1 MANIK
6 VSVNLPEDAVQA
18 LRDMAARDGVS
29 MTEALRRSIS
39 LQKFVEDQQA
49 EGNAILV
56 KDRNDN
62 VQRLVIR

>member
-1 MANIK
+1 MANVK

-18 LRDMAARDGVS
+18 LKDMAKRDGTT

-39 LQKFVEDQQA
+39 LQKFVEEQEAD
-49 EGNAILV
+49 GGAILV
-56 KDRNDN
+56 KDKNDV